1 MDLATVDHLLMTTRS
16 ACKRLDLTQME
27 AASSL
32 R

>member
-1 MDLATVDHLLMTTRS
+1 MDLATVDLLLMTTRS
-16 ACKRLDLTQME
+16 VRKCLDLTQME